1 MPSPAVI
8 TAPPGWKREER
19 SAVGQATLNLIGC
32 GTVPCRTRMY
42 NHTIDCY
49 KPYKSLAITCVPI
62 GRKIRVR
69 SPPDASAPVARVGS
83 LRNSQTRREIRYKT
97 RGLVAPP
104 SGPKARPARG
114 ASLRTNDV
122 RKDRGQ
128 RPMSGGR
135 GLQKERGRSFLGPTS
150 ESLCGS
156 SRSPPPA
163 QFCAP
168 CPAATAPGPGGPTI
182 AAGEEQVEG

>member
-1 MPSPAVI
+1 MAAVQSLPLGLPHRLRMYTHI
-8 TAPPGWKREER
+8 
-19 SAVGQATLNLIGC
+19 GQTATL
-32 GTVPCRTRMY
+32 
-42 NHTIDCY
+42 
-49 KPYKSLAITCVPI
+49 YKSQAKTCVPI

-128 RPMSGGR
+128 GPRSRGR
-135 GLQKERGRSFLGPTS
+135 SLQNGRDRSFLGPTS
-150 ESLCGS
+150 ESLCRGPVTTPHPLR
-156 SRSPPPA
+156 SRCNTQRQWRQA
-163 QFCAP
+163 H
-168 CPAATAPGPGGPTI
+168 GGPPSL
-182 AAGEEQVEG
+182 AAGVQEIEG